1 MHPYLV
7 FELVACIAASTLASA
22 IFVRDPNHPINRRV
36 ALILLCAAY
45 WSACELLW
53 GLCDDP
59 ETARRLI
66 QASALG
72 WGWLGALCF
81 DVLLK
86 ITGGGGPL
94 LRRLPPF
101 AYASAALGIALYVA
115 TPWCAGTP
123 VRVPWGWS
131 PTFRPLFPV
140 ALVPAFGW
148 AVLGLVTLRR
158 RLPGSTSQLERR
170 EARWLFV
177 GVALPIA
184 LTAVTDVL
192 LPYAGVY
199 VPRPGGASCL
209 VIGAVVARSI
219 SRYGS
224 YLLAPGA
231 FTGGILA
238 ALRDGVAL
246 VRADGTIHAGNDA
259 LAALHAAPPEA
270 LSGLPISSLL
280 PDLDQRAGDVVSD
293 RAMELVRS
301 DGSRIPVSC
310 SYTLLHDDAGAEIGS
325 AVAVRDQ
332 RDVEALKGHLVTAD
346 RLAVVG
352 EISAGVAHE
361 ISTPISYVRSNLDL
375 LRQHWETLAA
385 AAQKASPEIDLD
397 VITSEG
403 AELIE
408 ESLEG
413 IERVASV
420 VRDIRSFAHAG
431 LGDSEFVDL
440 NQLVANA
447 VNVAVLGFSVTV
459 EQCYSELP
467 PVRCAPQQIKQVFLN
482 LLLNALQATD
492 GHGVIQLRTRL
503 RDGAASVR
511 IEDDGCGISPEMLE
525 RIFDPFF
532 TTRPGKG
539 LGMGL
544 ALCFQIVRRHQG
556 EIVVESVPGGG
567 SSFEVILPVA
577 TE

>member
-1 MHPYLV
+1 MHPYLL
-7 FELVACIAASTLASA
+7 FELVASIAAAMLASA
-22 IFVRDPNHPINRRV
+22 IFVRDPNHPVNRRV
-36 ALILLCAAY
+36 ASILLCVAH

-53 GLCDDP
+53 GLSDDP
-59 ETARRLI
+59 ATARRLI
-66 QASALG
+66 QASSLG

-86 ITGGGGPL
+86 ITGGGTRR
-94 LRRLPPF
+94 LRRLLPL
-101 AYASAALGIALYVA
+101 AYASAAVGIALYVA

-123 VRVPWGWS
+123 VRVAWGWS
-131 PTFRPLFPV
+131 PTFGPLFPV

-148 AVLGLVTLRR
+148 SALGLVTLRR
-158 RLPGSTSQLERR
+158 HFPGSASPLERR
-170 EARWLFV
+170 EARWLFL
-177 GVALPIA
+177 GIALPIA
-184 LTAVTDVL
+184 LTAATDVL

-209 VIGAVVARSI
+209 FLGAVVARSI

-231 FTGGILA
+231 FTNRILE

-246 VRADGTIHAGNDA
+246 VRADGTIHAGNQA
-259 LAALHAAPPEA
+259 LAALRASPLEA
-270 LSGLPISSLL
+270 LPGLRLASLL
-280 PDLDQRAGDVVSD
+280 PDLDQAENDVVSD
-293 RAMELVRS
+293 RPMELVRA

-310 SYTLLHDDAGAEIGS
+310 SYTLLHDDAGAAIGR
-325 AVAVRDQ
+325 AVAVRDE

-352 EISAGVAHE
+352 EISAGIAHE
-361 ISTPISYVRSNLDL
+361 ISTPICYVRANLGL
-375 LRQHWETLAA
+375 LREHWTNLAA
-385 AAQKASPEIDLD
+385 AAQKASPEVGLE
-397 VITSEG
+397 VIAREG
-403 AELIE
+403 EELLE

-413 IERVASV
+413 VERVASV

-431 LGDSEFVDL
+431 LADSELVDL
-440 NQLVANA
+440 NQLVANT
-447 VNVAVLGFSVTV
+447 VNVAILGFPVTV
-459 EQCYSELP
+459 EQWYSELP

-492 GHGVIQLRTRL
+492 GRGRIQLRTRM
-503 RDGAASVR
+503 RDGSASVR

-532 TTRPGKG
+532 TTRPGEGTG
-539 LGMGL
+539 LGL
-544 ALCFQIVRRHQG
+544 ALCYQIVRRHRG
-556 EIVVESVPGGG
+556 EILVESAPGRG
-567 SSFEVILPVA
+567 SRFEVLLPVA